1 MKALYI
7 HIPFCSKVCTY
18 CDFYKMVAKSD
29 LKEKYVDY
37 LIKELEMKKEYLSEI
52 ETIYV
57 GGGTP
62 SSLSTNSLNKLFL
75 ALKERIDL
83 KNLKEFTVEA
93 NPNDINPDFVNLLA
107 AYKVNR
113 VSLGV
118 QSLKSK
124 KLKFLGRTH
133 RKGTVKKAIKYLKEG
148 GITNINADIIFGT
161 QKDKKK
167 IAIKDLKKLLKW
179 EVTHIS
185 TYSLQL
191 EEKTI
196 LYKKFKENKFIPINE
211 NLDSDIYFA
220 ICEFLKQKG
229 FIHYEVSNFALND
242 NYKSVH
248 NLTYWNNDKYLGIG
262 AAASYYIDNIRYTNI
277 NNLNK
282 YFEGIDNE
290 SLCYLEEDEI
300 VPGEKMFEEVM
311 LGFRKLE
318 GINLQK
324 FEEKFEKTIFD
335 AYPVVNKLIDNGNLE
350 VSNGY
355 IKVPESKIYI
365 LNNILI
371 NFLDEDLD
379 KAYENKITESAEY
392 DISESIISAEEN
404 ANE

>member
-1 MKALYI
+1 MLKDFGFSQYE
-7 HIPFCSKVCTY
+7 SKVY
-18 CDFYKMVAKSD
+18 EVLVASD
-29 LKEKYVDY
+29 EPMD
-37 LIKELEMKKEYLSEI
+37 
-52 ETIYV
+52 
-57 GGGTP
+57 
-62 SSLSTNSLNKLFL
+62 
-75 ALKERIDL
+75 
-83 KNLKEFTVEA
+83 
-93 NPNDINPDFVNLLA
+93 
-107 AYKVNR
+107 
-113 VSLGV
+113 VSLIAKHSSV
-118 QSLKSK
+118 PKTKIYEVLS
-124 KLKFLGRTH
+124 RMVE
-133 RKGTVKKAIKYLKEG
+133 KGMIMEAISE
-148 GITNINADIIFGT
+148 
-161 QKDKKK
+161 KKK
-167 IAIKDLKKLLKW
+167 MYTALP
-179 EVTHIS
+179 
-185 TYSLQL
+185 L
-191 EEKTI
+191 ELAVERLTSQFQANI
-196 LYKKFKENKFIPINE
+196 EKFKENKFIPINE